1 LSSHE
6 QDGTRTDLSVVWAPT
21 QDGGFYA
28 LKTEL
33 YLPEM
38 PHDMRQQGNF
48 ERVPA
53 IIGINAQ
60 DGAEVAS
67 MYPVVLHYVCIYT
80 ISNIGQPS
88 SVMDSRPIV
97 NY

>member
-1 LSSHE
+1 VLVYLWTWLNDVLWYHE
-6 QDGTRTDLSVVWAPT
+6 QDATRTNLSVVWAPT

-60 DGAEVAS
+60 DGADVAS
-67 MYPVVLHYVCIYT
+67 M
-80 ISNIGQPS
+80 
-88 SVMDSRPIV
+88 
-97 NY
+97 

>member
-1 LSSHE
+1 MYCVYK
-6 QDGTRTDLSVVWAPT
+6 QDGRRSNLSVVWAPT

-38 PHDMRQQGNF
+38 PGDMRQQGNF
-48 ERVPA
+48 EHVPG

-67 MYPVVLHYVCIYT
+67 KYLLSVVILRMI
-80 ISNIGQPS
+80 
-88 SVMDSRPIV
+88 
-97 NY
+97 

>member
-1 LSSHE
+1 M
-6 QDGTRTDLSVVWAPT
+6 VWAPT

-38 PHDMRQQGNF
+38 PGDMRQQGNF
-48 ERVPA
+48 EHVPA
-53 IIGINAQ
+53 IVGISAQ

-67 MYPVVLHYVCIYT
+67 MYSNELLTGFVLK
-80 ISNIGQPS
+80 
-88 SVMDSRPIV
+88 
-97 NY
+97 